1 MVLLLKDPKTVTNAI
16 DLFSVG
22 SLFKIIAPANPQF
35 PQWELGKPYRTFTEL
50 KKTDGIDEKS
60 TIPLRGLFKT
70 KSL

>member
-1 MVLLLKDPKTVTNAI
+1 MVLWLKDPKTEPNSK

-22 SLFKIIAPANPQF
+22 SLFNIIAPANPPF
-35 PQWELGKPYRTFTEL
+35 PQLELGKPYIIFTEL